1 MTTLTDRH
9 KYVVH
14 LVRYVNTPEYG
25 PEAYKTSYKYVEFP
39 FGKGEEFT
47 TGKEALN
54 SATDFAISVLDLCS
68 EVAIFKMNGYSGIG
82 NKIKEESTKFNTTLE
97 EVLWQHS

>member
-1 MTTLTDRH
+1 MDKH

-14 LVRYVNTPEYG
+14 LIRYVATPEYG

-39 FGKGEEFT
+39 FGKGKNFKD
-47 TGKEALN
+47 GKEALN
-54 SATDFAISVLDLCS
+54 FATDFAISMLDLCS
-68 EVAIFKMNGYSGIG
+68 EIAIFKMNGYSGVG

-97 EVLWQHS
+97 EVLCQHS